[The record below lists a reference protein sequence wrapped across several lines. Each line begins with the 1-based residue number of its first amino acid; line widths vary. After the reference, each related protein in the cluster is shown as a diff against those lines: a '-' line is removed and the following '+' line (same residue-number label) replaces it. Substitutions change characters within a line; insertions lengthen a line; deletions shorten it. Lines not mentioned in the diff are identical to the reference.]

1 MFRRM
6 SSARDPRRRS
16 AEGRSARSIGGPA
29 TPFRRAGRGRGT
41 RRPLRLGLLLAAGLA
56 ALAFAGRDAIDIA
69 ANPSGAASPPVAIGV
84 GVAAPPAGGAAGAPA
99 PGVQRIEGRARVTDG
114 DTLRVA
120 GERVRLEGMDAPETD
135 QTCLDAA
142 GRDYP
147 CGLRATEA
155 MRALAEGRRV
165 ACEGPGRD
173 PWGRLIARCATE
185 DGDLGEAMVRAGWA
199 LAFRRFSEDY
209 VPAEAAARRAGAGMW
224 AGDFTPP
231 WDHRTEARQ
240 LSRAGADPAE
250 AAKLEGDDRPEGCD
264 IKGNISANGRIY
276 HLPGSA
282 HYDRVTVRTDLGQ
295 RWFCSEDEARAA
307 GWRPSRGG

>member
-6 SSARDPRRRS
+6 SSPRDPRDRAS
-16 AEGRSARSIGGPA
+16 KGPPARPGGGPA
-29 TPFRRAGRGRGT
+29 IPFRRAGGGRGR
-41 RRPLRLGLLLAAGLA
+41 RKPWRPVRLGLLLAAGIA
-56 ALAFAGRDAIDIA
+56 AAAFAGRDLIDLA
-69 ANPSGAASPPVAIGV
+69 APYATLTSTTIGV
-84 GVAAPPAGGAAGAPA
+84 GAAAPPSAAPSRDAA
-99 PGVQRIEGRARVTDG
+99 PGALRVEGRARVSDG

-135 QTCLDAA
+135 QTCRDAA

-165 ACEGPGRD
+165 VCEGPGRD
-173 PWGRLIARCATE
+173 YWGRLIARCATA

-209 VPAEAAARRAGAGMW
+209 IPAETAARRAGAGMW
-224 AGDFTPP
+224 AGEFVPP
-231 WDHRTEARQ
+231 WDHRAEERQIIRATPEAREK
-240 LSRAGADPAE
+240 LDDP
-250 AAKLEGDDRPEGCD
+250 DRPEGCD

-276 HLPGSA
+276 HLPGSR
-282 HYDRVTVRTDLGQ
+282 HYDRVTVRLDLGQ
-295 RWFCSEDEARAA
+295 RWFCSEAEALDA